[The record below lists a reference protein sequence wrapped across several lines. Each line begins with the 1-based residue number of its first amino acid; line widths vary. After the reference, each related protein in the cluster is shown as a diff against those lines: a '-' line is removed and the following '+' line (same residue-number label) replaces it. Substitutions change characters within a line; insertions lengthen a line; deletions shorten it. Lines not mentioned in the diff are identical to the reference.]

1 MSLAQSLC
9 IGSIGFSV
17 VSTVVFATVA
27 FGEGWLY
34 GHLGVALT
42 YAFWT
47 LIFIL
52 GGGTVAARLN
62 RGFRSIACSYATF
75 ALAFFL
81 YAAGWMAAYF
91 ALKLGLRELFG
102 VIAGTVLMSL
112 TFAWAGAAKR
122 DFAGI
127 FLILLLTNTAGYF
140 AGRCLWRAFGGHAG
154 MIAWGVLFGLGLGF
168 GLGYVFYACRT
179 PSRAKPPPAG

>member
-1 MSLAQSLC
+1 MSQPSSDLETHPPAASGSPAASTAMSLAQSLC

-17 VSTVVFATVA
+17 VSTVIFATVA

-62 RGFRSIACSYATF
+62 RGFR
-75 ALAFFL
+75 
-81 YAAGWMAAYF
+81 
-91 ALKLGLRELFG
+91 
-102 VIAGTVLMSL
+102 
-112 TFAWAGAAKR
+112 
-122 DFAGI
+122 
-127 FLILLLTNTAGYF
+127 
-140 AGRCLWRAFGGHAG
+140 
-154 MIAWGVLFGLGLGF
+154 
-168 GLGYVFYACRT
+168 
-179 PSRAKPPPAG
+179 